1 MDMDMD
7 MQMDVS
13 VIIPV
18 YNAGGYV
25 SCAVRS
31 ALAQPETGQVIL
43 VEDGSTDD
51 SPRVARQWAE
61 RSSRVSLLHH
71 SGRANRG
78 ISASRN
84 LGLRAARCPFIA
96 FLDADDYYLA
106 NRFRAART
114 VFENDPLADGV
125 YDAVGTDYAN
135 PVAEKWYRTLER
147 PDLTTITER
156 VRPEELFEA
165 ILAGDKGFFHTSG
178 ITVRR
183 NLVNRTGLF
192 DTSLALGEDTAMW
205 LKMAAVGRLVSG
217 SLTEPVSM
225 RRVHGENTMRRWAD
239 RYRNERVAMA
249 DALLAWGR
257 DAHLPARRIRLLE
270 DLLLRFKIEA
280 IDRDRPYLAR
290 KARELACLG
299 RFVMTHPQTIRS
311 RYYRHVVGYTTG
323 WRRIR
328 RIVTGCLP
336 RIRRATET
344 DPMRSAT

>member
-1 MDMDMD
+1 
-7 MQMDVS
+7 MDVS
-13 VIIPV
+13 VIIPIF
-18 YNAGGYV
+18 NAEDYL

-31 ALAQPETGQVIL
+31 ALDQPETGQVIL
-43 VEDGSTDD
+43 IEDGSTDD
-51 SPRVARQWAE
+51 SARVAHQWAQ
-61 RSSRVSLLHH
+61 RSGRVSLLHH
-71 SGRANRG
+71 PGRANRG

-84 LGLRAARCPFIA
+84 LGLRAARCPFVA

-114 VFENDPLADGV
+114 AFENDPLADGV

-135 PVAEKWYRTLER
+135 SLAEQWYRTLER
-147 PDLTTITER
+147 DDLTTITET
-156 VRPEELFEA
+156 VRPEALFEA

-183 NLVNRTGLF
+183 NLVDRTGLF
-192 DTSLALGEDTAMW
+192 ETSLALGEDTAMW

-217 SLTEPVSM
+217 SLTDPVSM

-249 DALLAWGR
+249 EALLAWGR
-257 DAHLPARRIRLLE
+257 DALLPARRIRLLE
-270 DLLLRFKIEA
+270 DLLLRFELEA
-280 IDRDRPYLAR
+280 IDRSQPYLTR

-299 RFVMTHPQTIRS
+299 RFAMHHPQTIRS

-328 RIVTGCLP
+328 RIVSSWLP
-336 RIRRATET
+336 RVRRANEA
-344 DPMRSAT
+344 DPMRSPT